1 MPGQISNAVKKER
14 VHRLSALSDQLSHEY
29 MSHFIG
35 RTVDVIIEQ
44 EKNGLLFGHSSE
56 YLPVY
61 VKKVNVSGC
70 RRLHVRIR
78 EFFEDGLLGEEMEDA
93 S

>member
-1 MPGQISNAVKKER
+1 M
-14 VHRLSALSDQLSHEY
+14 
-29 MSHFIG
+29 
-35 RTVDVIIEQ
+35 
-44 EKNGLLFGHSSE
+44 GLLFGHSSE